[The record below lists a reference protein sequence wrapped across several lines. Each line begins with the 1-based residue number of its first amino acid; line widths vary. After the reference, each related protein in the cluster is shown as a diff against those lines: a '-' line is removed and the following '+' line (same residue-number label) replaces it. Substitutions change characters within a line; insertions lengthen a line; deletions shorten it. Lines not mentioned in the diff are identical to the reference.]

1 MTKYEYNMSLYKSLL
16 MESIRERRMAIKRR
30 LDEASEPSVKSS
42 DAATE
47 EAVSDTTSPDE
58 ILDASD
64 ISADDAALDAAIKQD
79 DFEDETEDSSESENP
94 DEATKHAFANMRD
107 QIEKSIEQSNSMLDG
122 WANRVQDFL
131 AFLNDPDDE
140 NSIKFAL
147 DNSIDGSPI
156 KSVKSS
162 ITSSIKRVA
171 SQLAALEQQIRAE
184 IGATSVNDVMS
195 KGQH

>member
-1 MTKYEYNMSLYKSLL
+1 MSLYKSLL
-16 MESIRERRMAIKRR
+16 MESIRERRMAIKQR
-30 LDEASEPSVKSS
+30 LDEASEPSVKSA

-64 ISADDAALDAAIKQD
+64 ISADDAALDAAIQAD
-79 DFEDETEDSSESENP
+79 DIEDESSESENP

-107 QIEKSIEQSNSMLDG
+107 QIEKSIEQSNSMLEG